1 MAIPTSRTDKNA
13 EIIIDRNKCNLCG
26 ICVDICKDFSLKIE
40 NNKLVVSREPLFGC
54 FGCGQCAAVCPSG
67 AIVVEGRTLSA
78 EDFIKQPHRSSRA
91 GYNELYNLLVSRRS
105 IRDFKNKPVEQ
116 ELIDKILNAASTA
129 PMGIP
134 PSDTGVLV
142 FKDKLSIR
150 SFSFDFINELKK
162 MKKFF
167 SPFML
172 AVLKPSIRK
181 ADYELSKSFLIPL
194 VNFFEKAMAE
204 DKNYL
209 LYDAPLVMYFYNK
222 GYADPAD
229 PYIAATYAMIAA
241 HSLGL
246 GCCMIGS
253 IVPFL
258 KSMKKL
264 KAKYNIPAESKDGIF
279 LVFGYPEYKFQK
291 AVKRTFAEVNY
302 T

>member
-1 MAIPTSRTDKNA
+1 MAIPTSRTDRNA
-13 EIIIDRNKCNLCG
+13 EIVIDQNKCNLCG
-26 ICVDICKDFSLKIE
+26 ICTDICKDFSLKIE
-40 NNKLVVSREPLFGC
+40 NNKLVVSPEPLFGC
-54 FGCGQCAAVCPSG
+54 FACGQCAAVCPTG
-67 AIVVEGRTLSA
+67 AIVVEGRTMSA
-78 EDFIKQPHRSSRA
+78 EDFIKQPHKSERA

-105 IRDFKNKPVEQ
+105 IRDYKDKPVEQ
-116 ELIDKILNAASTA
+116 QFIDKILNAASTA

-142 FKDKLSIR
+142 FRDKETVR
-150 SFSFDFINELKK
+150 RFSFDFIDELKK

-167 SPFML
+167 SPFVL
-172 AVLKPSIRK
+172 AILKPFLKK

-194 VNFFEKAMAE
+194 IKFFEKGKA
-204 DKNYL
+204 DGNNYL

-229 PYIAATYAMIAA
+229 PFIAATYAMITA

-264 KAKYNIPAESKDGIF
+264 KSKYKIPKGSKDGIF

-291 AVKRTFAEVNY
+291 AVKRTFAEINY
-302 T
+302 V

>member
-129 PMGIP
+129 RNPRTRSTSWTCRRNTPTCGPRPRSCPTSRRCPTACSSCRATPSAVAGIETGAGVSARSRCAARDTWRAW
-134 PSDTGVLV
+134 PSPDQANDIRSHPACRSDVFVHRLHDEHHHDRGDAGERRVFEHAEAGMPHRQRRKQLRHSRSPFPSSRSRTGV
-142 FKDKLSIR
+142 
-150 SFSFDFINELKK
+150 
-162 MKKFF
+162 
-167 SPFML
+167 
-172 AVLKPSIRK
+172 A
-181 ADYELSKSFLIPL
+181 
-194 VNFFEKAMAE
+194 
-204 DKNYL
+204 
-209 LYDAPLVMYFYNK
+209 APLNL
-222 GYADPAD
+222 ASWASRRWRRW
-229 PYIAATYAMIAA
+229 I
-241 HSLGL
+241 
-246 GCCMIGS
+246 
-253 IVPFL
+253 
-258 KSMKKL
+258 
-264 KAKYNIPAESKDGIF
+264 
-279 LVFGYPEYKFQK
+279 
-291 AVKRTFAEVNY
+291 
-302 T
+302 